1 MRLKKSAGQQTGGF
15 FFIPTHPA
23 QKMLHLKTN
32 KNSTNKISKTSFQ
45 QTFVLL

>member
-1 MRLKKSAGQQTGGF
+1 MRLKKPGGQLTAGF

-23 QKMLHLKTN
+23 QKVPHYKF
-32 KNSTNKISKTSFQ
+32 SESSFQ